1 MSSALSIKASIPE
14 LVRRRGQVLQRL
26 TAAMDEI
33 AEALKLA
40 DEACVGDG
48 RAGYDLQSVLK
59 DQVRY
64 GKSDK
69 DAEQRRIAMDR
80 AMWRS
85 FVVNTPLWGL
95 MDTQAR
101 KKFEQDM
108 AGVPPEAT
116 LENLAAT
123 MEMYFSDA
131 DNIFR
136 RSLIETF
143 RSLPNSY
150 KSNDLF
156 KLDKKVILGN
166 IQDRMGYLSSYAG
179 DRLRDL
185 DRVFWVLD
193 GLEYN
198 PPYDGSLRGA
208 ISRAMDAKRKESRS
222 LSPVAGEVQT
232 EYFTVKFFKNGN
244 AHAVFMRPD
253 LVEKANRLI
262 AEHYGATLPGDT
274 GRTSYQNDADEAR
287 DLNYFPTPRDV
298 VEQMID
304 VAGIE
309 PGMTVLEPS
318 AGDGSIVRAIR
329 FWHPDCDVKGYEI
342 DAGRAKQ
349 ADVTCFDF
357 MQVTPESIYDRILM
371 NPPFS
376 HGRWARHILHAAQF
390 LAPGGSLYA
399 IVPTGTVPS
408 HLKAEWSRHIE
419 PRMSAVIDIPA
430 GAFKDAG
437 TMIETKLIEVRN

>member
-1 MSSALSIKASIPE
+1 MDLAIRASIPE
-14 LVRRRGQVLQRL
+14 LIQRRDTALRRL
-26 TAAMDEI
+26 SGAMQEI
-33 AEALKLA
+33 TEALRQA
-40 DEACVGDG
+40 DDACVGDG
-48 RAGYDLQSVLK
+48 RASYELRQLLK
-59 DQVRY
+59 DQIRFGHE
-64 GKSDK
+64 GKDNE
-69 DAEQRRIAMDR
+69 DRRISMDR
-80 AMWRS
+80 SMWRS

-101 KKFEQDM
+101 KKFDQDM

-150 KSNDLF
+150 KSNDPF

-166 IQDRMGYLSSYAG
+166 IQDRFGYLSTYAG

-208 ISRAMDAKRKESRS
+208 ISRVMDAKRKESRT

-253 LVEKANRLI
+253 LVQKANRLI

-274 GRTSYQNDADEAR
+274 GRTSYQNEADDTR
-287 DLNYFPTPRDV
+287 DLNYFPTPPDV
-298 VEQMID
+298 VAQMVD
-304 VAGIE
+304 AACIE
-309 PGMTVLEPS
+309 SGMTVLEPS
-318 AGDGSIVRAIR
+318 AGNGAIIRA
-329 FWHPDCDVKGYEI
+329 VKASCPGCVVQGYEI
-342 DAGRAKQ
+342 DAVRAKQ
-349 ADVTCFDF
+349 AEVRCFDF
-357 MQVTPESIYDRILM
+357 MQITPAPGFDRILM

-376 HGRWARHILHAAQF
+376 HGRWVRHILHAWAFLRSGGRLVAITPNGAIPAQF
-390 LAPGGSLYA
+390 RAAWEDIMRYCVES
-399 IVPTGTVPS
+399 V
-408 HLKAEWSRHIE
+408 
-419 PRMSAVIDIPA
+419 DIPA
-430 GAFKDAG
+430 GAFRDAG
-437 TMIETKLIEVRN
+437 TMISTRMIVFGRAP